1 MNQSRFTTVLIF
13 LIPQILSLI
22 IDEYKIGNE
31 KATELLYSSLLY
43 KRLEEEQTKLWHLS
57 ARALFELFNEEQ
69 QTGMITFPEEA

>member
-1 MNQSRFTTVLIF
+1 MKQSKLTTVLIF

-31 KATELLYSSLLY
+31 KATALFYSSLLY

-57 ARALFELFNEEQ
+57 AMALFELFKEEQ
-69 QTGMITFPEEA
+69 QTGIITFPEEV